1 MLIRYFAA
9 ASAATG
15 IEEETLEL
23 ERELT
28 LGQLESLLGERHPG
42 DAGSAN
48 RSTAGSGGPS
58 GRIGGRR
65 ALSDVL
71 TRCSFLRNGAAT
83 TDRSTVLAP
92 TDSIDVLPP
101 FAGG

>member
-15 IEEETLEL
+15 VEEEILELDAPITLGEL
-23 ERELT
+23 ERT
-28 LGQLESLLGERHPG
+28 LQARHPG
-42 DAGSAN
+42 I
-48 RSTAGSGGPS
+48 P
-58 GRIGGRR
+58 GGRR
-65 ALSDVL
+65 SLSDVL
-71 TRCSFLRNGAAT
+71 TRCSFLRNGSAT

-92 TDSIDVLPP
+92 SDSLDVLPP